1 MFCLFRKS
9 QEGGK
14 MSFKKMRE
22 NQRAVAL
29 ADYVL
34 ILGIAV
40 GGLFLVSH
48 YYQKGIQGKMKEMTD
63 AFIGP
68 EQEELLTP
76 LNISGGRQLAQQA
89 GLYSVKGET
98 DAEYQQYIWQQQFS
112 TGARS
117 LLMLESQR
125 KKSPGEGLT
134 TCADGRCFSLSG
146 EPEYE
151 LRDYDKVPFY
161 LPPLVH
167 SEEGFVE
174 PP

>member
-1 MFCLFRKS
+1 MV
-9 QEGGK
+9 
-14 MSFKKMRE
+14 FKKIRQ
-22 NQRAVAL
+22 NQIAVAL

-34 ILGIAV
+34 MLGIAV
-40 GGLFLVSH
+40 GGLVLASH

-63 AFIGP
+63 AFIGQ
-68 EQEELLTP
+68 EQEGLLSP
-76 LNISGGRQLAQQA
+76 LNISGGRQLAEQG
-89 GLYSVKGET
+89 GLYAIKGVT
-98 DAEYQQYIWQQQFS
+98 DAEYQQYISQQQLS
-112 TGARS
+112 TGARG
-117 LLMLESQR
+117 LLILESQR

-134 TCADGRCFSLSG
+134 TCADGKCFSLSG

-161 LPPLVH
+161 LPAFVR